1 MKVLLTGSKG
11 QLGSCFQDRL
21 PAGWDV
27 WATDSDTLDITDLDK
42 VKQAVAQYQPDVIV
56 NAAAY
61 TAVDKAETEPQLAAL
76 INATGP
82 KNLAL
87 AAKEAGARLVHV
99 STDYVFDGK
108 ATTPYVETDA
118 TNPLGVYG
126 QTKLDGE
133 LAVAEVLPEAIIIRT
148 AWVFSE
154 YGNNFVKTMLRLAKD
169 RDTLGIVA
177 DQRGCPTYAGDI
189 AQAIIDLLQKDAE
202 GGIYHFCGD
211 KEVAWNEFTEIIFRN
226 AIKLGLMNKSP
237 IVNAIS
243 TVEYPTPARRP
254 MYSVMSVSKIMNY
267 KIDSNDLNENIV
279 YVLRRIRAFQ
289 NGEK

>member
-21 PAGWDV
+21 PAGWEV

-42 VKQAVAQYQPDVIV
+42 VKQAVAQYQPNVIV

-61 TAVDKAETEPQLAAL
+61 TAVDKAETEPELAAL

-108 ATTPYVETDA
+108 ATSPYVETDA

-189 AQAIIDLLQKDAE
+189 AQAIIDLLQKEAE

-211 KEVAWNEFTEIIFRN
+211 KEVAWNEFAEAIF
-226 AIKLGLMNKSP
+226 AAAFKQGKLARVP
-237 IVNAIS
+237 RVNAI
-243 TVEYPTPARRP
+243 TTEQYPTPAQRP
-254 MYSVMSVSKIMNY
+254 AFSVLNCEKI
-267 KIDSNDLNENIV
+267 KALGIILSDWEAKVVDVISAI
-279 YVLRRIRAFQ
+279 
-289 NGEK
+289 

>member
-1 MKVLLTGSKG
+1 MKVLLTGAKG

-21 PAGWDV
+21 PQGWEV
-27 WATDSDTLDITDLDK
+27 LATDSDVLDITDLDK
-42 VKQAVAQYQPDVIV
+42 VKQAVAQFKPNVIV

-61 TAVDKAETEPQLAAL
+61 TAVDKAESDRELAAL
-76 INATGP
+76 INETGP

-87 AAKEAGARLVHV
+87 AANDVGARLVHV

-108 ATTPYVETDA
+108 ANEPYTESDP

-133 LAVAEVLPEAIIIRT
+133 VAVMGIQPDALIIRT

-154 YGNNFVKTMLRLAKD
+154 YGNNFVKTMLRLGKE
-169 RDTLGIVA
+169 RDALGIVA

-189 AQAIIDLLQKDAE
+189 AQAIIDLLKVNAT

-211 KEVAWNEFTEIIFRN
+211 KEVAWSDFSRAIFDIAVKGN
-226 AIKLGLMNKSP
+226 KLAKSP
-237 IVNAIS
+237 VVNDIK
-243 TVEYPTPARRP
+243 TEDYPTPAERP
-254 MYSVMSVSKIMNY
+254 QYSS
-267 KIDSNDLNENIV
+267 LNCQKVISLGISPSHWDHALVHVISRIV
-279 YVLRRIRAFQ
+279 
-289 NGEK
+289 

>member
-42 VKQAVAQYQPDVIV
+42 VKQAVAQYQPNVIV

-61 TAVDKAETEPQLAAL
+61 TAVDKAETEPELAAL

-87 AAKEAGARLVHV
+87 AVKEVGARLVHV

-108 ATTPYVETDA
+108 VTTPYVETDA

-126 QTKLDGE
+126 WTKLDGE

-189 AQAIIDLLQKDAE
+189 AQAIIDLLQKEAE

-211 KEVAWNEFTEIIFRN
+211 KEVAWNEFAEAIF
-226 AIKLGLMNKSP
+226 AAALKQGKLARVP
-237 IVNAIS
+237 RVNAI
-243 TVEYPTPARRP
+243 TTEQYPTPAQRP
-254 MYSVMSVSKIMNY
+254 AFSVLNCEKI
-267 KIDSNDLNENIV
+267 KALGIILSDWEAKVVDVISAI
-279 YVLRRIRAFQ
+279 
-289 NGEK
+289 